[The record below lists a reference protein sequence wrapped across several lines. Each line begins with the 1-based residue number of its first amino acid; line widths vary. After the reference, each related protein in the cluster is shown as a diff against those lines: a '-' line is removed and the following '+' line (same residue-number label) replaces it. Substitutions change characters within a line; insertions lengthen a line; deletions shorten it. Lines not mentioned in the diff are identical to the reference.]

1 MMVSNQLFPMTPDHP
16 VLETFLAGAGLAQIV
31 VAVLNFRLERIL
43 RWEDELSRL
52 PSLIREVFHVH
63 KWFISISL
71 LIFAI
76 ITLRFVTEMATG
88 ATEMS
93 RWIAAG
99 IGIFWSIRT
108 ALQWCYYGHGHW
120 VGKPRET
127 AVHWI
132 LTVGY
137 SGLAATYLV
146 AALG

>member
-1 MMVSNQLFPMTPDHP
+1 
-16 VLETFLAGAGLAQIV
+16 
-31 VAVLNFRLERIL
+31 
-43 RWEDELSRL
+43 
-52 PSLIREVFHVH
+52 
-63 KWFISISL
+63 
-71 LIFAI
+71 
-76 ITLRFVTEMATG
+76 
-88 ATEMS
+88 MS

-137 SGLAATYLV
+137 SV
-146 AALG
+146 ARGNLPGRCARMTDGSFDFRSSGEPSAESYDIHFRNHFTLSP